1 MDRLSATAAIGISIA
16 ISILRTS
23 TAKSRIISRMK
34 LLPLFLSLCGL
45 VLARETAQGVLT
57 ETAVISIQ
65 AISSCISPITPLA
78 EITYN
83 PSTLSS
89 ELSNFEVPD
98 IPSDSKLARVGI
110 YDAATSQWKSSTSVT
125 SLDVFAKGY
134 APTIV
139 LSLDAQGD
147 VIGVSLKGGAIDAG
161 QTRDFDPKVKIL
173 KMGKAKVPA
182 LNKPK
187 VVSEKAG
194 AAGEEEVVE
203 KTFLQK

>member
-65 AISSCISPITPLA
+65 AISSSISPITPLA